1 METKTN
7 ARVTQ
12 VNINCSTKTQQ
23 KIASYNGNINDYY
36 MVDYFDNDQCRWV
49 RCPFNTLEQVAHI
62 ASSIVNG
69 REVEGFRVIP
79 EKWLSQLR
87 DNTWNEETN
96 SYTEDVIT
104 NRTWLFGSRYEEL
117 AEHITGERSLM
128 RDN

>member
-7 ARVTQ
+7 AKVTQ
-12 VNINCSTKTQQ
+12 VNLNRSTKTQK

-36 MVDYFDNDQCRWV
+36 MVDYFDDDQCRWV
-49 RCPFNTLEQVAHI
+49 RSQFNTLEQVAKI
-62 ASSIVNG
+62 LTSITNG
-69 REVEGFRVIP
+69 KEVKGFRVIP

-117 AEHITGERSLM
+117 AEHITGQKSFERK
-128 RDN
+128 